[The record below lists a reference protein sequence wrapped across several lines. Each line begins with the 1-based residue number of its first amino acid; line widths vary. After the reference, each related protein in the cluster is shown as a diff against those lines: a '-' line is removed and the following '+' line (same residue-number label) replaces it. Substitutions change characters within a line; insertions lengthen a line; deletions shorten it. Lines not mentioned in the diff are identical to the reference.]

1 MDERDRILWA
11 TITRERMLN
20 DSFPLAYFEDKRL
33 GGAEIRPI
41 PEGDVGILSSAH
53 VTVVFTHPVV
63 LDWLFLKGRNDQIS
77 RERKKA
83 ANGAMRKVLVEKNPT
98 EEKSS

>member
-1 MDERDRILWA
+1 
-11 TITRERMLN
+11 MLT
-20 DSFPLAYFEDKRL
+20 DSFPLAYFEDNRL

-63 LDWLFLKGRNDQIS
+63 LDWLFLKGRNDKIS
-77 RERKKA
+77 RERNKA

>member
-1 MDERDRILWA
+1 
-11 TITRERMLN
+11 MLN
-20 DSFPLAYFEDKRL
+20 DSFPFAYFEDKRL

-83 ANGAMRKVLVEKNPT
+83 ANGATKKSYCRKVLKNRA
-98 EEKSS
+98 